1 MFNCLNVKMK
11 NTGFT
16 PLNNF
21 AKGEIAAK
29 RHLTGF
35 TLLEVIVAISILS
48 LGVAGALTL
57 IQKTVAFTSLTTSR
71 VIAVHLL
78 QEGIEIVRNIRD
90 KSWLE
95 GEWGEGIQTGDRE
108 ADYKSK
114 NLKLDYLG
122 RYLNIDNDGF
132 YSYSEGTPTKFKRK
146 ITISKPSS
154 DVIEVFVEIQWQEKG
169 ESYSLSGQENLYNWF
184 TP

>member
-16 PLNNF
+16 
-21 AKGEIAAK
+21 
-29 RHLTGF
+29 
-35 TLLEVIVAISILS
+35 LLEVMVAISILS

-71 VIAVHLL
+71 VVAAHLL

-95 GEWGEGIQTGDRE
+95 GEEWGGGIQTGDRE

-114 NLKLDYLG
+114 NLNQTYLG
-122 RYLNIDNDGF
+122 RYLNIDDQGF
-132 YSYSEGTPTKFKRK
+132 YSYSAGTPTKFKRK
-146 ITISKPSS
+146 ITISKPTS